1 MKMACRKVNQ
11 RMFML
16 LCRLPCGNQMQA
28 ARFPQFRSCRGR
40 GARRGVFAIP
50 QEILDVRNEQAF
62 LARDIPHRNSE
73 LVPLV
78 IDLFLCLRCEGQYVA
93 TQKPFGW
100 NRMADFAACLLAH
113 RSDTRH
119 VRHVRLRFYA
129 ADFLLL
135 LLLLLLLLPPPVTYR
150 KPSMTRSRMVVSR
163 CAALMRRS
171 RSSSAGILFTFKV
184 PRDSE
189 VSAEISVVPS
199 CGTVPI
205 SYL

>member
-62 LARDIPHRNSE
+62 LARDIPHRNSQ

-129 ADFLLL
+129 AALSDKFRYLTAASIQMVLAD
-135 LLLLLLLLPPPVTYR
+135 
-150 KPSMTRSRMVVSR
+150 TRRLVASFCTAFQTS
-163 CAALMRRS
+163 
-171 RSSSAGILFTFKV
+171 K
-184 PRDSE
+184 
-189 VSAEISVVPS
+189 
-199 CGTVPI
+199 
-205 SYL
+205 